1 MRILI
6 IDDNPLDIELV
17 SRMLRRRLGATV
29 ESVHTAE
36 EGRRRLLV
44 EEFDVVL
51 LDYFLPG
58 RNGIDFLKTIAK
70 DDICVPIILVSAVG
84 DERVEQSA
92 MDAGAVDY
100 LSKEESLSPA
110 LVRAIVAASERG
122 RADRAIRDR
131 DRAEHLRRKAE
142 LLIGALERRV
152 DQLEA
157 SIGAGGTTIA
167 RPAFDELDVETKHK
181 VEAELVD
188 RYREIVQKWIGT
200 PAEGR
205 EARQL
210 LGSLVADLFR
220 YRFGAEQLVGLHWA
234 ACQDLRD
241 ERRARQD
248 KHGKKGAR
256 PRMLLVEAALALL
269 DAYRRAALSR
279 RESQTP
285 SPVEG
290 RKDDQQPDQQPDA

>member
-17 SRMLRRRLGATV
+17 SRLLKRRLGAEV

-92 MDAGAVDY
+92 LEAGAVDY

-131 DRAEHLRRKAE
+131 DRAERLRRKAE
-142 LLIGALERRV
+142 LIIGALERRV
-152 DQLEA
+152 EQLEA
-157 SIGAGGTTIA
+157 SIGAGGTA
-167 RPAFDELDVETKHK
+167 VDHPALDEMDESTRRKI
-181 VEAELVD
+181 EADLID
-188 RYREIVQKWIGT
+188 RYRKIVRKWIGT

-205 EARQL
+205 EARQM
-210 LGSLVADLFR
+210 LGSLIADLFR

-241 ERRARQD
+241 ERLSRRE

-256 PRMLLVEAALALL
+256 PRMLLIETALALL
-269 DAYRRAALSR
+269 DAYRRAALSQVPHSVSKSAGQAPQNYS
-279 RESQTP
+279 E
-285 SPVEG
+285 
-290 RKDDQQPDQQPDA
+290 A

>member
-17 SRMLRRRLGATV
+17 SRMLKRRLGAEV

-70 DDICVPIILVSAVG
+70 DDIHVPIIVVSAVG
-84 DERVEQSA
+84 DERVEHSA
-92 MDAGAVDY
+92 LEAGAVDY

-110 LVRAIVAASERG
+110 LIRAIVAASERG
-122 RADRAIRDR
+122 RADRAVRER
-131 DRAEHLRRKAE
+131 DRAERLRRKAE
-142 LLIGALERRV
+142 LIIGALERRV
-152 DQLEA
+152 NQLEA
-157 SIGAGGTTIA
+157 SIGAGGAGCVHT
-167 RPAFDELDVETKHK
+167 AFDELDERKRLE
-181 VEAELVD
+181 VEAELID
-188 RYREIVQKWIGT
+188 RYRAIVRKWIGT

-205 EARQL
+205 EAREM
-210 LGSLVADLFR
+210 LGSLVADMFR
-220 YRFGAEQLVGLHWA
+220 YGFGAEQLVGLHWA

-241 ERRARQD
+241 ERLSRSNKHG

-279 RESQTP
+279 DDAAAAEASAQP
-285 SPVEG
+285 SEHRPE
-290 RKDDQQPDQQPDA
+290 A